1 MNIDIAEFT
10 ANCLKLIDEVATTHQ
25 RLVINMGGKPLVEV
39 VPIVEET
46 PNSMFGYMKGTV
58 TIHGDIVAPSGEV
71 WSAESG
77 DEDHFY
83 AGLRPRENKSH

>member
-1 MNIDIAEFT
+1 MIS
-10 ANCLKLIDEVATTHQ
+10 K
-25 RLVINMGGKPLVEV
+25 RGKPPVKT
-39 VPIVEET
+39 VPIADET
-46 PNSMFGYMKGTV
+46 LNSMFGYMKGTV